1 MIKLYFYI
9 ILICYVFTYYIKSF
23 ISNISIASSSL
34 SPLNSKTIIVRLIIY
49 KSFIKNVIHPEMNYI
64 EYLYLLFYFLLSL
77 SPQ

>member
-23 ISNISIASSSL
+23 ISNISTASSSL

-77 SPQ
+77 SLQ

>member
-34 SPLNSKTIIVRLIIY
+34 SPLNSKTIIVLLIIY

>member
-49 KSFIKNVIHPEMNYI
+49 KSFIKNVIYPEMNYI